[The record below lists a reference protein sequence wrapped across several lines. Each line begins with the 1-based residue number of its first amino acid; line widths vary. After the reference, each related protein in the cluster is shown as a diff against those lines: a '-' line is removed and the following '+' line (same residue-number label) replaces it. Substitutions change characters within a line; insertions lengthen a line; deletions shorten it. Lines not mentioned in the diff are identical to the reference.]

1 MPGNVA
7 AALADKFDKWLARSQ
22 ASDPSSP
29 RVGCVFSVH
38 DGVMVLDAAGAA
50 RLLRTG
56 LRARYVWDLVLLF
69 GLSTQEDLIRA
80 LNASDTSLR
89 RWAGEDKLLPSQIV
103 EKILRAL
110 QLQLVAA
117 GVFGEVA
124 PARVWLRSPHPMLD
138 GLAPGDYADNEFG
151 AGQVREM
158 LVSLKH
164 GSSSDRVQPREL

>member
-7 AALADKFDKWLARSQ
+7 AALADKFAIWLARSQ
-22 ASDPSSP
+22 ASDPSAP

-38 DGVMVLDAAGAA
+38 DGVVVLDAAGAA
-50 RLLRTG
+50 RVLRTG
-56 LRARYVWDLVLLF
+56 LRARYVWELVPLF
-69 GLSTQEDLIRA
+69 GLLTQEGLIRA

-89 RWAGEDKLLPSQIV
+89 RWADKDKLLPSQLV
-103 EKILRAL
+103 EKILRAM

-117 GVFGEVA
+117 GVFGGVA

-164 GSSSDRVQPREL
+164 GR